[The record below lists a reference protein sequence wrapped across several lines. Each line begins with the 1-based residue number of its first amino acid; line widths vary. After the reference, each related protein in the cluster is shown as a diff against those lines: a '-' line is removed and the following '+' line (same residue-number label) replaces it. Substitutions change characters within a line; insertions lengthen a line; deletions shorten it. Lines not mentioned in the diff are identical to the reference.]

1 MKQWLAALWN
11 SQLVDALLP
20 VFATLAALLVGALM
34 LLALGANPLVAYAA
48 LVEGAFGSLNAIA
61 DTLVRATPLLFV
73 GVGICIASRGGVT
86 NIGGEGQFVVG
97 ALCAV
102 LVGLSFPDGPALLVV
117 PAALLAG
124 MVGGAIWGGIPGL
137 LKAHFNVNEILST
150 VMMNQIAVQGMNFL
164 LIGPLMDPVQLQR
177 ASRIPQTA
185 RISPA
190 FDLPRL
196 APTRLHLGTLLAILM
211 AVLVYILLWRTTLGY
226 RIRAVGLNKEA
237 ARYAGINVPRHIAL
251 SLALSGALA
260 GLAGAVQIYGVNFR
274 MFTDGSATGFTGSA
288 GFHGIVAALFGQL
301 HPLGTIPAAFL
312 FGGLLVGANKL
323 QRAVQVPAA
332 LIVTLNGLVVVFV
345 VSTELWRQKRARR
358 RVIERPLERDE
369 TPLIPTPP
377 AATGQ
382 EGAV

>member
-1 MKQWLAALWN
+1 MKDKLIVLWN
-11 SQLVDALLP
+11 SQVIDALLP
-20 VFATLAALLVGALM
+20 VLATLAALVVGAFM
-34 LLALGANPLVAYAA
+34 LLALGANPFVAYAA
-48 LVEGAFGSLNAIA
+48 LLDGAFGSVNSIA

-73 GVGICIASRGGVT
+73 GVGICIAFRGGVT
-86 NIGGEGQFVVG
+86 NIGGEGQFVAG

-124 MVGGAIWGGIPGL
+124 AFGGAIWGGIPGL

-164 LIGPLMDPVQLQR
+164 LIGPMIDPVQLER

-196 APTRLHLGTLLAILM
+196 VPTRLHLGTLVAVIM

-226 RIRAVGLNKEA
+226 RIRAVGLNREA
-237 ARYAGINVPRHIAL
+237 ARYAGINVSQHIAL

-260 GLAGAVQIYGVNFR
+260 GLAGAVQIFGVNFR

-301 HPLGTIPAAFL
+301 HPLGTIPASFF

-332 LIVTLNGLVVVFV
+332 LIITLNGLVVVFV
-345 VSTELWRQKRARR
+345 VSTELWRQQRARR
-358 RVIERPLERDE
+358 REVERAAEHEEALPVEVSARAELE
-369 TPLIPTPP
+369 
-377 AATGQ
+377 GSQ
-382 EGAV
+382 

>member
-11 SQLVDALLP
+11 SSLVDALLP

-369 TPLIPTPP
+369 TPLTSTPP

-382 EGAV
+382 EGTV

>member
-11 SQLVDALLP
+11 SSLVDALLP

-237 ARYAGINVPRHIAL
+237 ARYAGINVPRYIAL

-369 TPLIPTPP
+369 TPLTSTPP

-382 EGAV
+382 EGTV